1 MTIFQQ
7 RVGIKILKS
16 ATAVTLHENKKMQLP
31 LHFLRSNKSLFIEIY
46 GDWKHP
52 MENITLSYWE
62 CYSGLFVRNV
72 YNLQIDLLLLKHDPT
87 HLNSRNCVQNLM
99 AATYLMH

>member
-7 RVGIKILKS
+7 RVGIKNLKS

-31 LHFLRSNKSLFIEIY
+31 LHFLWSNKSLFTEIY
-46 GDWKHP
+46 GDWKHA
-52 MENITLSYWE
+52 MDNIILSFWE

-72 YNLQIDLLLLKHDPT
+72 YNLQIDLLFLKHDPT
-87 HLNSRNCVQNLM
+87 YLHSTNCVQNLM